1 MSGVKHLFHHCEAQ
15 KNLYEDVICQNFKN
29 TKHYLKFCEVCDL
42 DSLNNIYKTTINT
55 IFFSQNQSSEPKFQS
70 IFAEK
75 IAIFGN
81 KKSFKKC
88 PLNLIKNNENSDEVI
103 IVALK
108 RKIEKLLQA
117 NSNWTNNFFD
127 KIFSEDF
134 IDKEIF
140 EYKENK
146 TMYDVADC
154 DIDNLKKNMFK
165 IYEFMGSFNDKIVLI
180 SSFFL
185 RFYKCLDPKE
195 IEKFFL
201 IEKETKNGGI
211 FFGLDSKN
219 YKIRITTIL
228 TMYIL
233 TTDKIIAKHTLKY
246 LIDCFYDIEKKVRIL
261 AVNLVEDLSC
271 KFKISIREELSDN
284 LLRFNYKN
292 RNLFFIEKVNIAI
305 SNFVYKEAIHFKKA
319 IDGVESIKVKEVNSF
334 LKNNTEIIKKYT
346 ENLFTAIFKNK
357 MLESEDN
364 NKRVKLDFEK
374 IYEDSFINFDEIP
387 ENIIFT
393 EKIEEFTSFLY
404 ENINESNI
412 SIIFLVFSFLI
423 ENYPMCGEFLIFKNI
438 KMFNDYTLKDLK
450 IILKEKKDFNY
461 LFKNLDILKNFDEKY
476 LRDRITTFLLY
487 EDRTIKE
494 FEVEN
499 ENSENFPFF
508 YNFYRNIYLY
518 TKSQNFDNLKY
529 IYNFSSFLIFS
540 KEDLAKCIKHFGSKI
555 FSKFN
560 YDFYIQKFEKIKD
573 TDDLMLSIKSKII
586 SFQNNL
592 FYKIEMEGSKAPLF
606 YEIKDVTNILIPKID
621 SNKTIEYG
629 VLKVTLLKQI
639 EGDKFFNIITK
650 TVFFPN

>member
-1 MSGVKHLFHHCEAQ
+1 
-15 KNLYEDVICQNFKN
+15 
-29 TKHYLKFCEVCDL
+29 
-42 DSLNNIYKTTINT
+42 
-55 IFFSQNQSSEPKFQS
+55 
-70 IFAEK
+70 
-75 IAIFGN
+75 
-81 KKSFKKC
+81 
-88 PLNLIKNNENSDEVI
+88 
-103 IVALK
+103 
-108 RKIEKLLQA
+108 
-117 NSNWTNNFFD
+117 
-127 KIFSEDF
+127 
-134 IDKEIF
+134 
-140 EYKENK
+140 
-146 TMYDVADC
+146 
-154 DIDNLKKNMFK
+154 
-165 IYEFMGSFNDKIVLI
+165 
-180 SSFFL
+180 
-185 RFYKCLDPKE
+185 
-195 IEKFFL
+195 
-201 IEKETKNGGI
+201 
-211 FFGLDSKN
+211 
-219 YKIRITTIL
+219 
-228 TMYIL
+228 
-233 TTDKIIAKHTLKY
+233 
-246 LIDCFYDIEKKVRIL
+246 
-261 AVNLVEDLSC
+261 
-271 KFKISIREELSDN
+271 
-284 LLRFNYKN
+284 
-292 RNLFFIEKVNIAI
+292 
-305 SNFVYKEAIHFKKA
+305 
-319 IDGVESIKVKEVNSF
+319 
-334 LKNNTEIIKKYT
+334 
-346 ENLFTAIFKNK
+346 
-357 MLESEDN
+357 
-364 NKRVKLDFEK
+364 
-374 IYEDSFINFDEIP
+374 
-387 ENIIFT
+387 
-393 EKIEEFTSFLY
+393 
-404 ENINESNI
+404 
-412 SIIFLVFSFLI
+412 
-423 ENYPMCGEFLIFKNI
+423 MCGEFLIFKNI